1 MKTFPRF
8 SVILCTYNR
17 CYLVLAALASLREQ
31 TLPYGQFEVI
41 VVDNGSSDGT
51 LEAVQNYVS
60 AGMQE
65 EKGIEDAWQVQC
77 LAELQNGLA
86 YARKTGLLAANGE
99 VAVFLHD
106 DALAD
111 PHWLEHLLTAYE
123 ETGADAIGGRVEID
137 WEVARP
143 HWLSEELLETLGYFA
158 PSRVRMQLE
167 GSTSFNSC
175 NFSVKIEALRAI
187 GYFFPC

>member
-1 MKTFPRF
+1 MKTPPRF

-17 CYLVLAALASLREQ
+17 CYLVLAALASLSEQ

-51 LEAVQNYVS
+51 LEAVRSYVS

-65 EKGIEDAWQVQC
+65 EKDVENAWQGQC
-77 LAELQNGLA
+77 LWEPKNGLA
-86 YARKTGLLAANGE
+86 YARKTGLLAAKGE

-111 PHWLEHLLTAYE
+111 PHWL
-123 ETGADAIGGRVEID
+123 
-137 WEVARP
+137 
-143 HWLSEELLETLGYFA
+143 
-158 PSRVRMQLE
+158 
-167 GSTSFNSC
+167 
-175 NFSVKIEALRAI
+175 
-187 GYFFPC
+187 